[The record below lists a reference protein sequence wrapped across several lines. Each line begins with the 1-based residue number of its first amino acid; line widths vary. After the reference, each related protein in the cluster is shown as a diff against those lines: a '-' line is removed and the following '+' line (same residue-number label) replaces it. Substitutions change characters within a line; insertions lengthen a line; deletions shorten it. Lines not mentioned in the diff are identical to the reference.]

1 MTITEWVNAAPPE
14 VAAVFTGNMIA
25 IRALRDLRS
34 TCFQMIGRYDGS
46 ISDESRASFQ
56 RQYDALSEMVE
67 AFRSMT
73 PAR

>member
-1 MTITEWVNAAPPE
+1 MTITEWVKAAPPE

-25 IRALRDLRS
+25 ILALRDLRS
-34 TCFQMIGRYDGS
+34 TCFQMIGQS

-56 RQYDALSEMVE
+56 SQYDALSEMVE